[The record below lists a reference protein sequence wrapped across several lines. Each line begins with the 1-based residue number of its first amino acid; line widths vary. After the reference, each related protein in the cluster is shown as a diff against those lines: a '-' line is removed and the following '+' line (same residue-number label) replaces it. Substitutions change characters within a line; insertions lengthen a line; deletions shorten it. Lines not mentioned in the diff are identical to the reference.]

1 MKKDMM
7 KSFMF
12 VVSIFVAAGML
23 LSCQNKGKCV
33 EKQDDGDSSDF
44 IEETEYIYD
53 NPLDSIVH
61 YTLADNRMEKVF
73 EFLSSHPDFVNG
85 KQDIGYHTYSNGVV
99 EPSDMLWKDCG
110 KIRVYS
116 IPLEN
121 IYTTLYYYIVQYKGT
136 RGAIDTISLQDID
149 GHMNE
154 ISEITSKDGKTYYL
168 LSSDQFVQHSGTL
181 LRETVYAFSLGKNG
195 LVKEKLFHNKNGQY
209 DHIEVNCG
217 GQRYCPLDYSNIS
230 LIQLPGTECDDSEV
244 PTVILAMI
252 NENDWP
258 TGYGLK
264 YQWDGYC
271 FQYVGKCK
279 YDADACF

>member
-7 KSFMF
+7 KSFML

-23 LSCQNKGKCV
+23 LSCQNKEKCV
-33 EKQDDGDSSDF
+33 EKQDDEDSSEF

-73 EFLSSHPDFVNG
+73 KFLSSHPDFVNS

-110 KIRVYS
+110 KVRVYS
-116 IPLEN
+116 IPLES
-121 IYTTLYYYIVQYKGT
+121 IYTTFYYYIVQYKGVQ
-136 RGAIDTISLQDID
+136 GVIDTLSLQDVEE
-149 GHMNE
+149 HMKELIE
-154 ISEITSKDGKTYYL
+154 IKSKDGKRYYL
-168 LSSDQFVQHSGTL
+168 LATNQFVEHQGTF
-181 LRETVYAFSLGKNG
+181 LRETIYAFSLGKDG
-195 LVKEKLFHNKNGQY
+195 LVKENLFHSKNGQY

-217 GQRYCPLDYSNIS
+217 GQRYCPLDYSSIS
-230 LIQLPGTECDDSEV
+230 LIQMPGSECNITEV

-271 FQYVGKCK
+271 FQYIGKCK
-279 YDADACF
+279 YDAYACF